1 MTVSERAGKGAA
13 DSGPT
18 SAAHLRIAVVGPTHP
33 LKGGVAAHTTA
44 LAHELEETGHDVA
57 LVSWR
62 HLYPSRLYPGEQSV
76 PDGAPDLDP
85 YPRTS
90 HPLSWARPD
99 SWWRTGRRLQ
109 EADVVIL
116 VHVLPAVVPAHLAL
130 IRAARGGAER
140 PTIVA
145 LVHNVLPHEP
155 RPGDRAL
162 MRRFLGA
169 VDAVLVHS
177 AAEATAA
184 HDLGAHDVSVAAL
197 PPHLPGDDPLPR
209 IERTGPVALL
219 ALGIVRHYKG
229 LDLVLEA
236 LREVPDLTLTV
247 AGELW
252 GAAGE
257 QVRALA
263 AEPGLAERVNLR
275 PGYVPAGE
283 VAPLLAEHDA
293 MVLAYRSATGSQNV
307 LLAHHHGL
315 PVLATDVGTL
325 GAQVRDGVDGL
336 VVPPQD
342 RTALVDALR
351 SLADRATVER
361 LRSGITA
368 PDLSGPWA
376 RYLAAIETIAAV
388 RAVGGLAGGE
398 SDTRPGLSERAA
410 GATTAVA
417 TGAVSAARSV
427 RSLTRRESDL
437 GPRDL
442 PGWVRPTDVL
452 LTDDEAEDVVAL
464 ARSFGLP
471 WLPALPGNAGTD
483 RRTAAW
489 AALGALSAVLRVR
502 DGERRS
508 SLVVDAAGTST
519 VFSRWARAIGY
530 APVALR
536 LSDPAIDAGSLDVVV
551 RLHPNGCTAGDVDL
565 ALAEAA
571 RLLRRGGLVS
581 LTLPVHKPAGAAVAD
596 PTAVSPA
603 DLRAVAARA
612 DAMGL
617 ALVGDLD
624 RDIAPLLG
632 ELEPGADA
640 LARLT
645 LRRR

>member
-1 MTVSERAGKGAA
+1 
-13 DSGPT
+13 
-18 SAAHLRIAVVGPTHP
+18 
-33 LKGGVAAHTTA
+33 
-44 LAHELEETGHDVA
+44 
-57 LVSWR
+57 
-62 HLYPSRLYPGEQSV
+62 
-76 PDGAPDLDP
+76 
-85 YPRTS
+85 
-90 HPLSWARPD
+90 
-99 SWWRTGRRLQ
+99 
-109 EADVVIL
+109 
-116 VHVLPAVVPAHLAL
+116 
-130 IRAARGGAER
+130 
-140 PTIVA
+140 
-145 LVHNVLPHEP
+145 
-155 RPGDRAL
+155 
-162 MRRFLGA
+162 
-169 VDAVLVHS
+169 
-177 AAEATAA
+177 
-184 HDLGAHDVSVAAL
+184 VSVAAL
-197 PPHLPGDDPLPR
+197 PPHLPGGDPAPR
-209 IERTGPVALL
+209 PHRTGRVALL

-236 LREVPDLTLTV
+236 LREVPDLSLTV

-257 QVRALA
+257 RVRALA
-263 AEPGLAERVNLR
+263 AEPDLVDRVSLR
-275 PGYVPAGE
+275 PGYVPAGDI
-283 VAPLLAEHDA
+283 AALLAKHDA

-325 GAQVRDGVDGL
+325 AAQVRDGVDGL
-336 VVPPQD
+336 VVPAQD
-342 RTALVDALR
+342 RAALVDALR
-351 SLADRATVER
+351 SLADRPTVER
-361 LRSGITA
+361 LRAGITA

-388 RAVGGLAGGE
+388 QAVGAVSGGE
-398 SDTRPGLSERAA
+398 PDRRPPLSERATD
-410 GATTAVA
+410 ATAALA

-427 RSLTRRESDL
+427 RSLTRREADL

-452 LTDDEAEDVVAL
+452 LSEDEADDVVAL
-464 ARSFGLP
+464 ARSLGLP
-471 WLPALPGNAGTD
+471 WLPALPGSAGTD

-519 VFSRWARAIGY
+519 VFSRWARTIGY

-551 RLHPNGCTAGDVDL
+551 RLHPNGCTAEDVDL

-581 LTLPVHKPAGAAVAD
+581 LTLPVHKPAGAAARD
-596 PTAVSPA
+596 ASAVSPA

-612 DAMGL
+612 DAMEL

-645 LRRR
+645 FRRR

>member
-1 MTVSERAGKGAA
+1 M
-13 DSGPT
+13 
-18 SAAHLRIAVVGPTHP
+18 RIAVVGPTYP
-33 LKGGVAAHTTA
+33 FKGGVAAHTTA
-44 LAHELEETGHDVA
+44 LAHELEETGHEVA

-62 HLYPSRLYPGEQSV
+62 HLYPSRLYPGEQVV
-76 PDGAPDLDP
+76 PAGAPDVAP

-130 IRAARGGAER
+130 IRAARGGAAR

-155 RPGDRAL
+155 RPGDQAL
-162 MRRFLGA
+162 MRRFFGA

-177 AAEATAA
+177 AEEARAA
-184 HDLGAHDVSVAAL
+184 HDLGAPDVTVAAL
-197 PPHLPGDDPLPR
+197 PPHLPGGDPAPR
-209 IERTGPVALL
+209 PRRTGRVALL

-257 QVRALA
+257 RVRELA
-263 AEPGLAERVNLR
+263 SDPVLADRVRLR
-275 PGYVPAGE
+275 PGYVPADE
-283 VAPLLAEHDA
+283 VAGLLAEHDA
-293 MVLAYRSATGSQNV
+293 LVLAYRSATGSQNV

-336 VVPPQD
+336 VVPAID
-342 RTALVDALR
+342 RAALVAALR
-351 SLADRATVER
+351 SLADRGTVER
-361 LRSGITA
+361 LRDGITA

-376 RYLAAIETIAAV
+376 RYVAAIETIAAGRTVEAV
-388 RAVGGLAGGE
+388 RLLDPAPGEGAVP
-398 SDTRPGLSERAA
+398 RPGLSERAA
-410 GATTAVA
+410 EATTALA
-417 TGAVSAARSV
+417 AGALSAARTV
-427 RSLTRRESDL
+427 RALARRETDL

-442 PGWVRPTDVL
+442 PDWVRPTDVL
-452 LTDDEAEDVVAL
+452 LTDDEAEDVVVL
-464 ARSFGLP
+464 ARSLGLP
-471 WLPALPGNAGTD
+471 WLPALPGSAGTD
-483 RRTAAW
+483 RRAAAW

-519 VFSRWARAIGY
+519 VFARWARAIGY

-536 LSDPAIDAGSLDVVV
+536 LSDPAIDPGSLDVVV
-551 RLHPNGCTAGDVDL
+551 RLHPNGCTADDVDR
-565 ALAEAA
+565 ALAQAA

-581 LTLPVHKPAGAAVAD
+581 LTLPVHKPAGATAPPGGAGAGAGA
-596 PTAVSPA
+596 AVSPA

-632 ELEPGADA
+632 DLEPGADA

-645 LRRR
+645 YRRR